1 MREVEAQEHWVVQ
14 LNRRNR
20 TAFFALLFPVLG
32 THLAFLQ
39 AGLLEWILLALQLL
53 VYPQLVYWRA
63 RRSADPLRAEMQ
75 NLLVDGVLL
84 GIWVTHWGFPLWIAF
99 VLFIGVCLN
108 LMIFQG
114 RRGLS
119 KVILAM
125 LAGVLV
131 AALVSGLRFRPDTSL
146 LTTSL
151 CMLALT
157 LYLFMFANDAYTRGV
172 ALRQSRKQLGTR
184 IEEITSLQAQLQ
196 EQASRDP
203 LTGLFN
209 RRHLDSLLA
218 QELAECRQTGA
229 ELTLV
234 MIDIDRFKMVND
246 NFGHLAGDE
255 MIRALADLLLR
266 HAREGELACRF
277 GGEEFLLMMPRTPVS
292 LALQR
297 SEVLRKEFE
306 AMRVTFEG
314 HDMRTTLSFG
324 IAGFPDHGS
333 EPTPLLQMAD
343 KALYAAKLQ
352 GRNCIVDAGQLAEP
366 ADA

>member
-1 MREVEAQEHWVVQ
+1 MEAREHWVVR
-14 LNRRNR
+14 LNWRNR
-20 TAFFALLFPVLG
+20 SAFFALMFPILG
-32 THLAFLQ
+32 THLAFIQ
-39 AGLLEWILLALQLL
+39 AGLQEWILLALQFLL
-53 VYPQLVYWRA
+53 YPQLVYWRA

-75 NLLVDGVLL
+75 NLLVDDVLL
-84 GIWVTHWGFPLWIAF
+84 GIWAANWGFPLWISFILF
-99 VLFIGVCLN
+99 VSVCLN

-131 AALVSGLRFRPDTSL
+131 VALIGGLRFRPDTSL
-146 LTTSL
+146 LTTGL
-151 CMLALT
+151 CMLALA

-184 IEEITSLQAQLQ
+184 FEEITSLQAQLQ

-209 RRHLDSLLA
+209 RRHLDNLLA

-234 MIDIDRFKMVND
+234 MIDIDRFKAVND
-246 NFGHLAGDE
+246 NFGHLAGDK
-255 MIRALADLLLR
+255 MIRAVAALLLR
-266 HAREGELACRF
+266 HAREADLACRF
-277 GGEEFLLMMPRTPVS
+277 GGEEFLLILPRTP
-292 LALQR
+292 LAVALRR
-297 SEVLRKEFE
+297 SEALRKEFA
-306 AMRVTFEG
+306 AMRVAFEG
-314 HDMRTTLSFG
+314 RDMRTTLSFG

-352 GRNCIVDAGQLAEP
+352 GRNCIVNAGQLAE
-366 ADA
+366 AAQA

>member
-1 MREVEAQEHWVVQ
+1 MMEVPEHWVVQ

-32 THLAFLQ
+32 THLVFIQ
-39 AGLLEWILLALQLL
+39 AGLLEWVLLALQFLA
-53 VYPQLVYWRA
+53 YPQLVYWRA

-75 NLLVDGVLL
+75 NLLVDDVLL
-84 GIWVTHWGFPLWIAF
+84 GMWMAGWGFPLWISF
-99 VLFIGVCLN
+99 ILFIGICLN

-119 KVILAM
+119 KVILTM
-125 LAGVLV
+125 LAGVLAV
-131 AALVSGLRFRPDTSL
+131 ALVGGLRFRPDTSL

-157 LYLFMFANDAYTRGV
+157 LYLFMFANDAYTRGL
-172 ALRQSRKQLGTR
+172 ALRQSRKQLGIR
-184 IEEITSLQAQLQ
+184 VEEITSLQVRLQ

-209 RRHLDSLLA
+209 RRHLDNLLA
-218 QELAECRQTGA
+218 QELAECRQTGT

-234 MIDIDRFKMVND
+234 MIDIDRFKAVND

-255 MIRALADLLLR
+255 ILRALADLLLR
-266 HAREGELACRF
+266 NAREGDLACRF

-292 LALQR
+292 VALRR

-306 AMRVTFEG
+306 AMRVSFEG
-314 HDMRTTLSFG
+314 HDMQTTLSFG

-333 EPTPLLQMAD
+333 EATTLLQMAD
-343 KALYAAKLQ
+343 KALYAAKLR
-352 GRNCIVDAGQLAEP
+352 GRNCIVDAGQLAET

>member
-1 MREVEAQEHWVVQ
+1 MEAREHWVVR

-20 TAFFALLFPVLG
+20 TVFFAFLFPVLG
-32 THLAFLQ
+32 THLVFIQ
-39 AGLLEWILLALQLL
+39 AGLLQWILLALQLL
-53 VYPQLVYWRA
+53 LYPQLVYWRA
-63 RRSADPLRAEMQ
+63 RRSADPLRTEMR
-75 NLLVDGVLL
+75 NLLVDDVLF
-84 GIWVTHWGFPLWIAF
+84 GMWVASWGFPLWIGF
-99 VLFIGVCLN
+99 ILFIGVCLN

-114 RRGLS
+114 SRGLS

-125 LAGVLV
+125 LTGVLV
-131 AALVSGLRFRPDTSL
+131 VALVQGLDFRPETSL
-146 LTTSL
+146 LTTGL

-157 LYLFMFANDAYTRGV
+157 LYLFMFAGDAYTRGV

-184 IEEITSLQAQLQ
+184 IEEIESLQAQLQ

-218 QELAECRQTGA
+218 QELAECRAAGT

-234 MIDIDRFKMVND
+234 MIDIDRFKAVND
-246 NFGHLAGDE
+246 SFGHLAGDE
-255 MIRALADLLLR
+255 MIRTLAALLLR
-266 HAREGELACRF
+266 HARDGDLACRF
-277 GGEEFLLMMPRTPVS
+277 GGEEFLLMLPRTPV
-292 LALQR
+292 AVARER
-297 SEVLRKEFE
+297 SEKLRREFE
-306 AMRVTFEG
+306 SMRVAFEG
-314 HDMRTTLSFG
+314 HEMQTTLSFG

-352 GRNCIVDAGQLAEP
+352 GRNCIVEAGRRDEP
-366 ADA
+366 VQA

>member
-1 MREVEAQEHWVVQ
+1 MEAQEHWVVQ

-32 THLAFLQ
+32 THLAFIQ
-39 AGLLEWILLALQLL
+39 AGPLEWILLGSQLL
-53 VYPQLVYWRA
+53 LYPQLAYWWA
-63 RRSADPLRAEMQ
+63 RRSADSLRAEMR
-75 NLLVDGVLL
+75 NLLVDDVLF
-84 GIWVTHWGFPLWIAF
+84 GIWVASWGFPLWIAF
-99 VLFIGVCLN
+99 VLFIGICLN

-131 AALVSGLRFRPDTSL
+131 VALASGLRFRPDTSP
-146 LTTSL
+146 LTTGL
-151 CMLALT
+151 CMLALA

-184 IEEITSLQAQLQ
+184 IVEITSLQAKLQ
-196 EQASRDP
+196 EQASRDS

-209 RRHLDSLLA
+209 RRHLDRMLA
-218 QELAECRQTGA
+218 QELAACHQAGV

-234 MIDIDRFKMVND
+234 MIDIDRFKAVND

-255 MIRALADLLLR
+255 MLRALANLLLR
-266 HAREGELACRF
+266 HAQEGDLSCRF
-277 GGEEFLLMMPRTPVS
+277 GGEEFLLMMPRTPVAV
-292 LALQR
+292 ALQR
-297 SEVLRKEFE
+297 SEALRKEFE
-306 AMRVTFEG
+306 AMRVAFEG
-314 HDMRTTLSFG
+314 HDMQTTLSFG
-324 IAGFPDHGS
+324 IAEFPDHGS

-343 KALYAAKLQ
+343 KALYAAKLR
-352 GRNCIVDAGQLAEP
+352 GRNCIVDAGQLAET

>member
-1 MREVEAQEHWVVQ
+1 MEAQAHWVVQ

-20 TAFFALLFPVLG
+20 TAFFALMIPVLG
-32 THLAFLQ
+32 THLAFIH
-39 AGLLEWILLALQLL
+39 AGLLEWSLLALQFLL
-53 VYPQLVYWRA
+53 YPQLVYWRA
-63 RRSADPLRAEMQ
+63 RRSDDPLRAEMQ
-75 NLLVDGVLL
+75 NLLVDDVLL
-84 GIWVTHWGFPLWIAF
+84 GIWVASWGFPLWISF
-99 VLFIGVCLN
+99 ILFIGLCLN

-114 RRGLS
+114 RSGLS

-125 LAGVLV
+125 LAGVLI
-131 AALVSGLRFRPDTSL
+131 AALASGLHFRPDTSP
-146 LTTSL
+146 LTTGL
-151 CMLALT
+151 CMLALS
-157 LYLFMFANDAYTRGV
+157 LYLFMFANDAYTRGL

-209 RRHLDSLLA
+209 RRHLDNLLA
-218 QELAECRQTGA
+218 QELAECRETGV

-234 MIDIDRFKMVND
+234 MIDIDRFKAVND
-246 NFGHLAGDE
+246 NFGHLAGDK
-255 MIRALADLLLR
+255 MIRALAAMLLR
-266 HAREGELACRF
+266 HAQANHLACRF

-292 LALQR
+292 VALQR
-297 SEVLRKEFE
+297 SEALRKEFE
-306 AMRVTFEG
+306 AMRVAFEG
-314 HDMRTTLSFG
+314 RDMRTTLSFG

-352 GRNCIVDAGQLAEP
+352 GRNCIVHADQLAET
-366 ADA
+366 AGA

>member
-1 MREVEAQEHWVVQ
+1 MEAQEHWVVQ

-20 TAFFALLFPVLG
+20 TVFFAFLFPVLG
-32 THLAFLQ
+32 THLAFIH
-39 AGLLEWILLALQLL
+39 AGLLEWILLALQFLL
-53 VYPQLVYWRA
+53 YPQLAYWRA

-75 NLLVDGVLL
+75 NLLVDSVLL
-84 GIWVTHWGFPLWIAF
+84 GIWVAGWGFPLWIAF
-99 VLFIGVCLN
+99 ILFIGTCLN

-114 RRGLS
+114 RRGFS

-131 AALVSGLRFRPDTSL
+131 VALANGLRFRPDTSL

-151 CMLALT
+151 CMLAIT
-157 LYLFMFANDAYTRGV
+157 LYLFMFANDAFTRGV

-184 IEEITSLQAQLQ
+184 IAEITSLQAQLQ

-209 RRHLDSLLA
+209 RRHLDRMLA
-218 QELAECRQTGA
+218 QALDECREAGA

-234 MIDIDRFKMVND
+234 MIDIDRFKAVND
-246 NFGHLAGDE
+246 NFGHLAGDK
-255 MIRALADLLLR
+255 MIRTLAAMLLR
-266 HAREGELACRF
+266 HAQADDLACRF

-292 LALQR
+292 VALQR
-297 SEVLRKEFE
+297 SEALRKEFE

-314 HDMRTTLSFG
+314 RDMQTTLSFG

-343 KALYAAKLQ
+343 KALYAAKQQ
-352 GRNCIVDAGQLAEP
+352 GRNCIVDAGQLAET

>member
-1 MREVEAQEHWVVQ
+1 MEAQEHWVVQ

-20 TAFFALLFPVLG
+20 TAFFALLIPVLG
-32 THLAFLQ
+32 THLAFIQ
-39 AGLLEWILLALQLL
+39 AGPLQWTLLGLQFLL
-53 VYPQLVYWRA
+53 YPQLVYWRA
-63 RRSADPLRAEMQ
+63 RRSADPLRTEMQ
-75 NLLVDGVLL
+75 NLLVDDVLL
-84 GIWVTHWGFPLWIAF
+84 GIWVASWGFPLWITF
-99 VLFIGVCLN
+99 ILFISTCLN
-108 LMIFQG
+108 LMIFHG

-131 AALVSGLRFRPDTSL
+131 VALASGLRFRPDTSP
-146 LTTSL
+146 LTTGL
-151 CMLALT
+151 CMLALA

-172 ALRQSRKQLGTR
+172 ALRQSRKQLGIR
-184 IEEITSLQAQLQ
+184 VEEITSLQAQLQ

-218 QELAECRQTGA
+218 QELAECRETGI

-234 MIDIDRFKMVND
+234 MIDIDRFKAVND
-246 NFGHLAGDE
+246 NFGHLAGDK
-255 MIRALADLLLR
+255 MIRAVAALLLR
-266 HAREGELACRF
+266 HAQEADLACRF

-292 LALQR
+292 VALQR
-297 SEVLRKEFE
+297 SEALRKEFE

-343 KALYAAKLQ
+343 KALYVAKLQ
-352 GRNCIVDAGQLAEP
+352 GRNRIVDAGQLAEP
-366 ADA
+366 ADALDA

>member
-1 MREVEAQEHWVVQ
+1 MEAQEHWVVR

-20 TAFFALLFPVLG
+20 TVFFAFLFPVLG
-32 THLAFLQ
+32 THLAFIH

-53 VYPQLVYWRA
+53 LYPQLVYWRA
-63 RRSADPLRAEMQ
+63 HRSADPLRAEMQ
-75 NLLVDGVLL
+75 NLLVDDVLL
-84 GIWVTHWGFPLWIAF
+84 GMWVASWGFPLWISF
-99 VLFIGVCLN
+99 ILFIGVCLN

-119 KVILAM
+119 KVFLAM
-125 LAGVLV
+125 LVGVLV
-131 AALVSGLRFRPDTSL
+131 VVLVGGLRFRPDTSP
-146 LTTSL
+146 LTTGL
-151 CMLALT
+151 CMLALA

-184 IEEITSLQAQLQ
+184 IAEITLLQAKLQ

-209 RRHLDSLLA
+209 RRHLDKMLA
-218 QELAECRQTGA
+218 KELAECRQADA

-234 MIDIDRFKMVND
+234 MIDIDRFKGVND

-255 MIRALADLLLR
+255 MIRTLAELLLR
-266 HAREGELACRF
+266 HAQEGDLACRF

-292 LALQR
+292 VALQR
-297 SEVLRKEFE
+297 SERLRKEFE
-306 AMRVTFEG
+306 AMRVSFEG

-324 IAGFPDHGS
+324 IAGFPGHGS

-343 KALYAAKLQ
+343 KALYAAKLR
-352 GRNCIVDAGQLAEP
+352 GRNCIVDAGRLAE
-366 ADA
+366 AVDA